1 MRKTLESIQS
11 EMDAIDK
18 QFRSMKVQFADWD
31 MASKL
36 RYGQLR
42 SLKRR
47 RLEADK
53 KEIAK
58 SKEKMPVT
66 KEQLLDWLGSD
77 ATKDTVVILL
87 LEVANGEYKAEDL
100 LKDVNDYDG
109 HFDEVHCL
117 KCDNVW
123 AEYKYL
129 KVCPNCLN
137 QDTEKIVYLTKGAE
151 E

>member
-18 QFRSMKVQFADWD
+18 QHRAMKIPFADWD

-53 KEIAK
+53 KEKAK
-58 SKEKMPVT
+58 LKENMKVT
-66 KEQLLDWLGSD
+66 KEQLLAWLGDD
-77 ATKDTVVILL
+77 ATKDTVVTLL
-87 LEVANGEYKAEDL
+87 LEVANGEYKADEL

-137 QDTEKIVYLTKGAE
+137 QDTEKTVYLTKGAE

>member
-1 MRKTLESIQS
+1 MRKTLESIKS

-18 QFRSMKVQFADWD
+18 QYRLMKVPFSDWD

-47 RLEADK
+47 RIEADK

-58 SKEKMPVT
+58 AKENMKVT
-66 KEQLLDWLGSD
+66 KEQVLAWLGDD
-77 ATKDTVVILL
+77 ATKDTVVNLL
-87 LEVANGEYKAEDL
+87 LEIANGEYKAEDL
-100 LKDVNDYDG
+100 LKDVNSYDG

-117 KCDNVW
+117 KCDKVW

-137 QDTEKIVYLTKGAE
+137 QDVEKTVYLTKGDQA
-151 E
+151 